1 MMKFFTLLLGLWML
15 TGIVSASDNITCAIE
30 ESACEYD
37 VSYEELVTFLSR
49 KGINPFHIN
58 HPDLY
63 VAAYTWLNTP
73 YRYGGNSKHGID
85 CSRFA
90 AMLQESV
97 FGIEAKGGSS
107 GDMFN
112 MGYAV
117 ERNELKE
124 GDLVFFRIKAG
135 RISHVGVYLQNG
147 KFAHSSTSKGVII
160 SDLSEPYWNRYFY
173 KGARYS
179 KFVPQPF

>member
-1 MMKFFTLLLGLWML
+1 MKFFSLLLGLWML
-15 TGIVSASDNITCAIE
+15 TGIVNASDNVTCAIE

-37 VSYEELVTFLSR
+37 VSYEELVGFLAK
-49 KGINPFHIN
+49 KGINPFNIN
-58 HPDLY
+58 NPDLY

-73 YRYGGNSKHGID
+73 YRYGGNSKNGID

-90 AMLQESV
+90 AMLQEEAL
-97 FGIEAKGGSS
+97 GIEANGGSS
-107 GDMFN
+107 GDMFK

-160 SDLSEPYWNRYFY
+160 SDLSEAYWNRYFY

-179 KFVPQPF
+179 RFVPQPF

>member
-1 MMKFFTLLLGLWML
+1 ML
-15 TGIVSASDNITCAIE
+15 AGVVMASDNITCAIE
-30 ESACEYD
+30 ESANEYN
-37 VSYEELVTFLSR
+37 VSYEELVSFLSK
-49 KGINPFHIN
+49 KGINPFHIH
-58 HPDLY
+58 HPELY

-73 YRYGGNSKHGID
+73 YRYGGNSKNGID

-90 AMLQESV
+90 AMLQEEV
-97 FGIEAKGGSS
+97 FGIESNGVSS

-124 GDLVFFRIKAG
+124 GDLVFFRINAG

-160 SDLSEPYWNRYFY
+160 SDLSEPYWNKYFF
-173 KGARYS
+173 KGARYF
-179 KFVPQPF
+179 KFVAQPF